1 MPATWRPVWL
11 SMSLVLWASVA
22 NACPFCDATE
32 PTWRQSS
39 LESAGAAVARVIEVD
54 APTQPEAIVS
64 LAKVRLE
71 VVEAL
76 HFAEGVP
83 AVKSFSLEVVDAPAI
98 GSLWLCTGVGA
109 PELSWS
115 PLVEL
120 TAERAAYFAKAR
132 QQDAADPERLAFFAQ
147 HLEHADPELATDAY
161 GEFAAASFA
170 EVQAARQHYCRDK
183 LWNWITSET
192 TPENRRGLYY
202 TLLGVCGDAED
213 AARLKKMLAE
223 STQRPPGGFDAL
235 VACYVTLCGEAGLRE
250 IEAQFL
256 SQEASPRDVSAVVMA
271 LRFHGEERH
280 VLERTR
286 LAKAF
291 ARLVDRPSLA
301 VQVIPDLARWEHW
314 DALPALVK
322 LYREAPPEDAWI
334 RIPIVSYVR
343 ACPLPEAK
351 TALEELA
358 KLDPKA
364 VEQASALALFGARLQ
379 TSRRETSESDE
390 TSDR

>member
-1 MPATWRPVWL
+1 M
-11 SMSLVLWASVA
+11 LWASVA
-22 NACPFCDATE
+22 NACPFCDATG
-32 PTWRQSS
+32 PTWRQAS
-39 LESAGAAVARVIEVD
+39 LESAGAAVARVVEVE
-54 APTQPEAIVS
+54 AAAQPEAIVS
-64 LAKVRLE
+64 LVKVRLE

-76 HFAEGVP
+76 RFAEGVP
-83 AVKSFSLEVVDAPAI
+83 AVKSFTLEVVDAPAV

-120 TAERAAYFAKAR
+120 TAERAAYFAQSR
-132 QQDAADPERLAFFAQ
+132 QQDAADPERLAYFAKF
-147 HLEHADPELATDAY
+147 LEHADAELAADAY

-170 EVQAARQHYCRDK
+170 EVFAAKSHYSHAK
-183 LWNWITSET
+183 LWQWIASET

-202 TLLGVCGDAED
+202 TLLGVCGDATD
-213 AARLKKMLAE
+213 AARLKQMLAE
-223 STQRPPGGFDAL
+223 PTQRPPGGFDAL
-235 VACYVTLCGEAGLRE
+235 VACYVALCGEEGLRE
-250 IEAQFL
+250 IEEQFL
-256 SQEASPRDVSAVVMA
+256 SRDANPRDVVSVVMA
-271 LRFHGEERH
+271 LRFHGEEQH
-280 VLERTR
+280 VLPRTR
-286 LAKAF
+286 IAKAF
-291 ARLVDRPSLA
+291 ARLVDRPALA

-351 TALEELA
+351 TAIEELA
-358 KLDPKA
+358 KIDPKA
-364 VEQASALALFGARLQ
+364 VEQASALSLFGARLQ

-390 TSDR
+390 LSDR